1 MEAKLYN
8 QAGAEIGSITL
19 NDSVFGIEPN
29 IPIMHQALVRQLAN
43 ARKGTHNTLGRG
55 EVRGSTRKLYR
66 QKGTGRARAGSLR
79 SPTRKGG
86 GVAHGPHPRSYR
98 KDMTRKMRRLALRSA
113 LSACLRDDQMRF
125 VDALSFEQPRTKDMV
140 ALLEAHGLEG
150 KVLFVLPNK
159 DEALI
164 KSASNLPNVKT
175 LLVNYLNIRDLL
187 TADTVVMLQEAVPM
201 AETHLDPANANNWR
215 ERVIAKRRAAAAGHE
230 EEAA

>member
-1 MEAKLYN
+1 MEATLYN

-19 NDSVFGIEPN
+19 NEAVFGVEPN
-29 IPIMHQALVRQLAN
+29 IPVMHQALVRQLAN
-43 ARKGTHNTLGRG
+43 ARQGTHNTLGRG

-98 KDMTRKMRRLALRSA
+98 KDMPRKMRRLALRSA
-113 LSACLRDDQMRF
+113 LSACLRDDQLHF
-125 VDALSFEQPRTKDMV
+125 VDALSFDRPRTKDMI
-140 ALLEAHGLEG
+140 ALLEAHGLSG
-150 KVLFVLPNK
+150 KTLFVLPAKN
-159 DEALI
+159 ETLS
-164 KSASNLPNVKT
+164 KSAANLPNVKT

-187 TADTVVMLQEAVPM
+187 TADHVVMLQEAVAM
-201 AETHLDPANANNWR
+201 AETHLDPANADAWR
-215 ERVIAKRRAAAAGHE
+215 ERVFAGRRVAAAGNE